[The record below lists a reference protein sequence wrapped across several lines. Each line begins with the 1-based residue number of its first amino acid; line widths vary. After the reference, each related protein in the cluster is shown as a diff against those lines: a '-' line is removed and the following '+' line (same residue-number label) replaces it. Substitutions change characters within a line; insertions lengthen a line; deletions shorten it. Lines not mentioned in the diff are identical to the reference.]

1 MDNVDKK
8 LEEFF
13 REYEARFNKS
23 LTGTIDVEATA
34 NSFADCFIGA
44 NPFGVLCSKNDDQF
58 RIVIPQGYEFY
69 ISIGTKSMSIDS
81 IKVSSLDE
89 YHSMVKVHWRA
100 FYNKRDGSEELIEFD
115 VIYFVQIID
124 EKPKIF
130 AYITGDEQG
139 VLREKGL
146 IPE

>member
-1 MDNVDKK
+1 MDNMNKE

-13 REYEARFNKS
+13 REYEARFNRA
-23 LTGTIDVEATA
+23 LAGTINVEETT

-44 NPFGVLCSKNDDQF
+44 NPFGVLCGKNDDQF
-58 RIVIPQGYEFY
+58 RNVITQGYEFY
-69 ISIGTKSMSIDS
+69 KSIGTKSMSIDS
-81 IKVSSLDE
+81 VKVSFLDE
-89 YHSMVKVHWRA
+89 YHSMAKVHWHA

-115 VIYFVQIID
+115 VIYFVQIIG

-139 VLREKGL
+139 ALREKDL
-146 IPE
+146 IP

>member
-34 NSFADCFIGA
+34 NSFADCFMGA

-69 ISIGTKSMSIDS
+69 KSIGTKSMSIDS